1 MRLLVLVLF
10 CLISFATNAQYN
22 GEVEKLLESR
32 NRGEDKYILHVQ
44 LHNNETGELLN
55 GAYIT
60 LLDKKTNE
68 YVTEY
73 SIDGQVN
80 FVLYPG
86 ADYEMFV
93 DKKGYLN
100 HRAGLQDCQTSKSID
115 YVFCANGFD
124 RLNYVHGDDMNAKL
138 IHAEIGIEEIVI
150 GKTFKLENIYYDLA
164 KWNIRP
170 DAARELNKLVRILND
185 NPEIII
191 ELGSHTDSRGS
202 NESNQTL
209 SQKRAES
216 AVEYIISKGI
226 SQHRISA
233 KGYGEKVLVNRCS
246 NGVKCSSYEHQQN
259 RRTEFKITS
268 VSGEYEP
275 ITRW

>member
-1 MRLLVLVLF
+1 MRLFIIALF
-10 CLISFATNAQYN
+10 STLSFVAQAQFS
-22 GEVEKLLESR
+22 GEVEKLLESK
-32 NRGEDKYILHVQ
+32 NRGEEKYILHVQ
-44 LHNNETGELLN
+44 LHNNETGALLS

-60 LLDKKTNE
+60 LLDTKTGE
-68 YVTEY
+68 YTTEF
-73 SIDGQVN
+73 SDEGQVN

-86 ADYEMFV
+86 ADYEIFV

-100 HRAGLQDCQTSKSID
+100 HRAGLLDCQTSKSID

-124 RLNYVHGDDMNAKL
+124 RLNYVHGDDMNAKVIL
-138 IHAEIGIEEIVI
+138 AEIGMEEIVI

-233 KGYGEKVLVNRCS
+233 KGYGENVLVNRCS
-246 NGVKCSSYEHQQN
+246 NGVKCSKYEHQQN

-268 VSGEYEP
+268 VSGDYEP